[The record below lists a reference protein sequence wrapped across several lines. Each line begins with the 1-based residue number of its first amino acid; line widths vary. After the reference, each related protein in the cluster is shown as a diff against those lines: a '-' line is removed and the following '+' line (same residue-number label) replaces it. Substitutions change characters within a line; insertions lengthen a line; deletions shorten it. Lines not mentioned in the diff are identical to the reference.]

1 MHETENGSSVLKQ
14 ALANRLINLDEN
26 MTVAYE
32 FLEKCYYVD
41 LCAHNLR
48 LNCFFLFAQSSL
60 IDVIKYNL
68 LAWRWEERQ
77 YFIAIII
84 LAYSP
89 PPFPLPRKT
98 FQNRAQSQILGLTFL
113 RTKVLPKSSL
123 NTGSHKYFSLRG
135 VWGWREMSNKM

>member
-68 LAWRWEERQ
+68 LA
-77 YFIAIII
+77 
-84 LAYSP
+84 
-89 PPFPLPRKT
+89 
-98 FQNRAQSQILGLTFL
+98 
-113 RTKVLPKSSL
+113 
-123 NTGSHKYFSLRG
+123 
-135 VWGWREMSNKM
+135 